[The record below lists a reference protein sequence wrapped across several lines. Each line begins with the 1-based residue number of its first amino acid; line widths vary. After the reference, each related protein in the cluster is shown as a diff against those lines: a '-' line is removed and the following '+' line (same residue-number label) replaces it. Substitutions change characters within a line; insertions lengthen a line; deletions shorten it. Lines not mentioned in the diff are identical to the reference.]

1 MKRKQDDMDDLLK
14 KIMPDVNDKMIE
26 EWQKDV
32 DSNYVFLRED
42 EKKLRRILRKK
53 KTSKNRKKIMWRLVR
68 IAAAIII
75 VVTISTNMTMT
86 AMAEK
91 RINYFAAKCHI
102 YGIEMTEFRYDVI
115 DENVEFVAMEPK
127 YIPEGYKEVKRE
139 ESLNRMLISYE
150 NNNGN
155 SIMWEQ
161 FLITEGFVLAL
172 DAEYDSE
179 NVITIGKDTMT
190 IYTKGDNKYAYLE
203 TMNHVFFIYATDLT
217 DDEIC
222 KMIEGK

>member
-26 EWQKDV
+26 KWQKDV
-32 DSNYVFLRED
+32 DPNYVFLRED

-53 KTSKNRKKIMWRLVR
+53 KNSKNRKKNVWRIVR
-68 IAAAIII
+68 IAAAIVI
-75 VVTISTNMTMT
+75 VAIISTNMTMT
-86 AMAEK
+86 AVAEK
-91 RINYFAAKCHI
+91 RVNYFAAMCHI

-115 DENVEFVAMEPK
+115 DENVEFVAIEPK
-127 YIPEGYKEVKRE
+127 YIPEGYKEVHRE

-150 NNNGN
+150 NNSGN

-161 FLITEGFVLAL
+161 FLISEDIVLAL

-179 NVITIGKDTMT
+179 NVITLGKDTMT
-190 IYTKGDNKYAYLE
+190 IYTKGDNKYVYLE
-203 TMNHVFFIYATDLT
+203 TMNHVFLIYATGLT

-222 KMIEGK
+222 KMVEGK